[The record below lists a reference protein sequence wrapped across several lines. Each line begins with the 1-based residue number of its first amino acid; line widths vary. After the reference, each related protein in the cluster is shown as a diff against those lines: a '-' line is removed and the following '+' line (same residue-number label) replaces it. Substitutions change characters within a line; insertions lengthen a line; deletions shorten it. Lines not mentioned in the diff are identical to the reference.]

1 MIGKQIRLERIMNRK
16 SGRTVIIPMDHGITM
31 GPIPGIV
38 NMKETI
44 EKVVGGGANAI
55 ILHKGMVSAGHRGSG
70 QDVGLIVHLSASTVL
85 GPDPNAKVPVC
96 SVEEALKLGA
106 DAVSVHVNLGAETES
121 DMLRN
126 LGTVAR
132 QCGEWGLPLVA
143 MMYTRGKK
151 IPNQFDV
158 AYVKHAARVGAE
170 VGADVVKVV
179 YTGSTDSFSEV
190 VESCPVPVVIAG
202 GEKMETDEELLDTVS
217 ASLQAGGRGVSI
229 GRNVFQHDDPIYII
243 KVISLMVHQGL
254 SKKEALAQAKRI
266 SRK

>member
-1 MIGKQIRLERIMNRK
+1 MIGKQIRLERIMNR
-16 SGRTVIIPMDHGITM
+16 SSARTVIIPMDHGITM

-55 ILHKGMVSAGHRGSG
+55 ILHKGMVDAGHRGSG
-70 QDVGLIVHLSASTVL
+70 KDVGLIMHLSASTAL
-85 GPDPNAKVPVC
+85 GPDPNAKVQIC

-121 DMLRN
+121 AMLGN
-126 LGTVAR
+126 LGEVAR
-132 QCGEWGLPLVA
+132 KCDEWGLPLLA

-151 IPNQFDV
+151 IANQFDCKF
-158 AYVKHAARVGAE
+158 VKHAARVGAE

-179 YTGSTDSFSEV
+179 YTGSPESFSEV
-190 VESCPVPVVIAG
+190 VESCTVPVVIAG
-202 GEKMETDEELLDTVS
+202 GEKMETDEELLDMVA
-217 ASLQAGGRGVSI
+217 ASILAGGRGVSI

-243 KVISLMVHQGL
+243 KVISRMVHDGL
-254 SKKEALAQAKRI
+254 SKEEALAEAKK
-266 SRK
+266 SK